1 LYLSHLVSFPCTD
14 HILYASLVS
23 VTPRQFLMYS
33 SHITIIFFRFQSW
46 LININILHCNLLLNC
61 VILYKYDMRSCLEN
75 YIYLFIIKLI
85 CFLFLGKQRRMC
97 KRKCKRGM
105 YTEINI
111 TSFLILNLW
120 LVTLQSISND
130 VPIFLSYKS
139 KTYNWILKKYR
150 PDFEQHAHVSEMGA
164 EKLQLNSFYFLLS
177 TICLLHIEWKTVSLF
192 KCHTSSNKR
201 SKIYVIDRITTVV
214 FQTSKSI
221 TRNWMTIITHPC
233 GYARSWLT
241 V

>member
-1 LYLSHLVSFPCTD
+1 MGNLQDVMGTRETDRVWWVHGKLTRCDRYIGNLQDVIGTWEIDKVWLIHGKLTKFPLYLSHLVSFPCTD

-33 SHITIIFFRFQSW
+33 SHIIIIFFRFQSW

-139 KTYNWILKKYR
+139 KTYNRILK
-150 PDFEQHAHVSEMGA
+150 
-164 EKLQLNSFYFLLS
+164 
-177 TICLLHIEWKTVSLF
+177 
-192 KCHTSSNKR
+192 
-201 SKIYVIDRITTVV
+201 
-214 FQTSKSI
+214 
-221 TRNWMTIITHPC
+221 
-233 GYARSWLT
+233 
-241 V
+241 